1 MEVNCTTVA
10 YCLGAQYLKI
20 NENITSIPRYCFN
33 LLIPGTLILMDLI
46 FLPCK
51 EIIVFTKS
59 HVVIFSS
66 KLYVALF

>member
-10 YCLGAQYLKI
+10 YYLGAQYFKI
-20 NENITSIPRYCFN
+20 NENITSILGYCFN

-51 EIIVFTKS
+51 EIIVFAKS

>member
-10 YCLGAQYLKI
+10 YCLGGQYFKI
-20 NENITSIPRYCFN
+20 NENITSISGYCFN
-33 LLIPGTLILMDLI
+33 LLILGILILMDLI
-46 FLPCK
+46 FLLCK
-51 EIIVFTKS
+51 EIIVFAKS

>member
-1 MEVNCTTVA
+1 MEVNCTTTA
-10 YCLGAQYLKI
+10 YCLGAQYFKI
-20 NENITSIPRYCFN
+20 NENITSIPGYCFN

-46 FLPCK
+46 FLPFK
-51 EIIVFTKS
+51 EIIVFAKS